1 MILKRNKHLKY
12 HLSLSYLKN
21 STKYTPYIIF
31 LCEKTTSSNNCSK
44 RMIDKLVNFPTKV
57 LNYILLISL
66 IFYAYKHFVIKT
78 YYKNTIIYDLL
89 IYYSAIIH
97 FG

>member
-1 MILKRNKHLKY
+1 
-12 HLSLSYLKN
+12 
-21 STKYTPYIIF
+21 
-31 LCEKTTSSNNCSK
+31 
-44 RMIDKLVNFPTKV
+44 MIDKLINFPTQV
-57 LNYILLISL
+57 LNYILNISL
-66 IFYAYKHFVIKT
+66 IFYAYKRFVIKT